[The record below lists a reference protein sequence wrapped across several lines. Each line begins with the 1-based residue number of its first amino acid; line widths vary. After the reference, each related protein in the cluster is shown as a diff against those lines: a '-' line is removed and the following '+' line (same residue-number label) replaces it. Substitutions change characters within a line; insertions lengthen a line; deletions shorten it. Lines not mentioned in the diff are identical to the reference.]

1 MLRLLPLSFL
11 LLPVHFPYSFYLL
24 PQLLFFLFHLHI
36 CRHYMYIFP
45 HLLFHKHELLH
56 LFFLWCVHTW
66 QHAKGRIIAAPL
78 IPKCVP
84 VFYPFCIKS
93 RVGSKCLSRPRNR
106 RKICICIPAG
116 KLISI
121 FRRSRQ
127 RIRQARLLFFCYL
140 TATVCIIGNLVFNVF
155 ICSLSFFFSCFTYIF
170 ADTTC
175 ISFRTCCSIN
185 MSCFIFFF
193 CGVFTRGSMPRDV
206 SLLLHS
212 SLNVC
217 LCSTHFA

>member
-45 HLLFHKHELLH
+45 HLLFINMSCFI
-56 LFFLWCVHTW
+56 FFFCGVFTRGSMPM
-66 QHAKGRIIAAPL
+66 GRIIAAPL

-106 RKICICIPAG
+106 RKSASVYQPA
-116 KLISI
+116 KSYPS
-121 FRRSRQ
+121 FCRSWQ
-127 RIRQARLLFFCYL
+127 RIRQVRLISLCYL
-140 TATVCIIGNLVFNVF
+140 TATVCIIGNRVFNV
-155 ICSLSFFFSCFTYIF
+155 SIF
-170 ADTTC
+170 YDR
-175 ISFRTCCSIN
+175 IWR
-185 MSCFIFFF
+185 IF
-193 CGVFTRGSMPRDV
+193 
-206 SLLLHS
+206 
-212 SLNVC
+212 
-217 LCSTHFA
+217 

>member
-56 LFFLWCVHTW
+56 LFFCGVFTRGSMPM
-66 QHAKGRIIAAPL
+66 GRIIAAPL

-116 KLISI
+116 KIISI
-121 FRRSRQ
+121 FRRSWQ
-127 RIRQARLLFFCYL
+127 RIRQVRLISLCYL
-140 TATVCIIGNLVFNVF
+140 TATVCIIGNRVFNVSIF
-155 ICSLSFFFSCFTYIF
+155 YDRIWRIFNNGPELSRLKYQLNSLYPTLS
-170 ADTTC
+170 
-175 ISFRTCCSIN
+175 
-185 MSCFIFFF
+185 
-193 CGVFTRGSMPRDV
+193 G
-206 SLLLHS
+206 
-212 SLNVC
+212 
-217 LCSTHFA
+217 